1 MDPEQIAGLV
11 KLGQDLLKQGDVES
25 ARFLLKR
32 AAIAGNAQ
40 AALELGLTFDGTVL
54 AQSGVLG
61 SGSDIGQ
68 AREWYER
75 AIKLGSTE
83 ASRHLERLASR
94 PK

>member
-1 MDPEQIAGLV
+1 MV
-11 KLGQDLLKQGDVES
+11 KLGRDLLKHGDVES

-32 AAIAGNAQ
+32 AAIAGDAG
-40 AALELGLTFDGTVL
+40 AALELGLSFDETVL

-61 SGSDIGQ
+61 SGSDVGQ
-68 AREWYER
+68 AREWYEK

-83 ASRHLERLASR
+83 ASRHLARLASM